1 MVVDV
6 LIVIFAILFSIR
18 RLEARRREA
27 EQFPRVPV
35 DVFERYK
42 TTALR
47 VNNLGAGICFGKL
60 VLDYSFQYFAKV
72 YQLPWNLVRGVGA
85 SIFFGWLALFLWTLV
100 LNRRN
105 KRFAEENGIDLRT
118 PIPERSP

>member
-1 MVVDV
+1 M
-6 LIVIFAILFSIR
+6 R
-18 RLEARRREA
+18 KW
-27 EQFPRVPV
+27 PR
-35 DVFERYK
+35 
-42 TTALR
+42 
-47 VNNLGAGICFGKL
+47 N
-60 VLDYSFQYFAKV
+60 SFQYFAKV

-100 LNRRN
+100 LNHRN